1 MHRMYD
7 LSGAGEG
14 AGGGGGGASPA
25 KNIDQLDGGG
35 GIGGEEIRG
44 KGGGIRGGGGEIRG
58 KRGGIGA
65 GSSDPSQPKVA
76 ARLSQLLFRSTQ
88 GCVSDVSPMQAPS
101 PGWQSVASGHTAPP
115 PTWAAVSVQARSFA
129 ASHSAVHSDQDPSQ
143 SASLWANEY
152 RFVGANPT
160 PTGIFRVTVAD
171 TVPGRQHRHQFPSTK
186 QAAIGPNPFLL
197 TVSWRREN
205 SYWQRALAELRMH
218 IFCAEP
224 SSCSQTPSAVGESK
238 QV

>member
-35 GIGGEEIRG
+35 GIGGEEIHG

-76 ARLSQLLFRSTQ
+76 ARLSQLLFRSMQ

-115 PTWAAVSVQARSFA
+115 PTWASVSVQARSFA

-143 SASLWANEY
+143 SASLWANEP
-152 RFVGANPT
+152 RFVVRTQHQRVFSVLPWRTRYLGDNIDISFRQLSKRRSDQIRFFSLCPGAGRIR
-160 PTGIFRVTVAD
+160 TG
-171 TVPGRQHRHQFPSTK
+171 
-186 QAAIGPNPFLL
+186 
-197 TVSWRREN
+197 RER
-205 SYWQRALAELRMH
+205 WQ
-218 IFCAEP
+218 
-224 SSCSQTPSAVGESK
+224 S
-238 QV
+238 

>member
-76 ARLSQLLFRSTQ
+76 ARLSQLLFRSMQ

-143 SASLWANEY
+143 SASLWATNIDLRCET
-152 RFVGANPT
+152 RHD
-160 PTGIFRVTVAD
+160 GIF
-171 TVPGRQHRHQFPSTK
+171 G
-186 QAAIGPNPFLL
+186 L
-197 TVSWRREN
+197 TV
-205 SYWQRALAELRMH
+205 LAGTGAVWPQARSQPTCTAGRFLR
-218 IFCAEP
+218 
-224 SSCSQTPSAVGESK
+224 TPSRQLRSQRCRTRLGRLR
-238 QV
+238 